1 MLTEILPRLFIHI
14 KNYFL
19 LFKKPN
25 VIKINE
31 NYQSIV
37 IPQIFVGGDL
47 ILGPSTVAKA
57 MANGK
62 AVAENIHRY
71 LNEN

>member
-1 MLTEILPRLFIHI
+1 MGSLLPEEDPYQQALC
-14 KNYFL
+14 KE
-19 LFKKPN
+19 PN

-31 NYQSIV
+31 NYQSTV
-37 IPQIFVGGDL
+37 IPQIFLGGDL
-47 ILGPSTVAKA
+47 VLGPSTVAKA

-62 AVAENIHRY
+62 VVAKNIHRY